1 MLVPEEEIRD
11 RNKAVLLEG
20 QVVMVMIATKRQT
33 NCSQVF
39 DMDCQLI
46 EGAMVEVWYF
56 SPTRGIHTKLEKCLT
71 SLRRKLHIS
80 LLPLSVP
87 RAWMPRADI
96 PI

>member
-20 QVVMVMIATKRQT
+20 QVVMVMIATERQT

-56 SPTRGIHTKLEKCLT
+56 SPTRGIHT
-71 SLRRKLHIS
+71 
-80 LLPLSVP
+80 
-87 RAWMPRADI
+87 
-96 PI
+96 